1 MERTGQAIIPM
12 SLNLLKP
19 VLANDQ
25 LNKREPREEKFWM
38 FTQANRL
45 SLIRQASRGNPLASA
60 SRSLLSGNYGV
71 PFGLDP
77 EVRCAA
83 TAIAL
88 YEIIHSRTETA
99 VPSRPPCLVEFEVIR
114 PLANCSL

>member
-1 MERTGQAIIPM
+1 M

-19 VLANDQ
+19 LLANDQ
-25 LNKREPREEKFWM
+25 LNKREPREEKFWI

-88 YEIIHSRTETA
+88 YEIIH
-99 VPSRPPCLVEFEVIR
+99 
-114 PLANCSL
+114 